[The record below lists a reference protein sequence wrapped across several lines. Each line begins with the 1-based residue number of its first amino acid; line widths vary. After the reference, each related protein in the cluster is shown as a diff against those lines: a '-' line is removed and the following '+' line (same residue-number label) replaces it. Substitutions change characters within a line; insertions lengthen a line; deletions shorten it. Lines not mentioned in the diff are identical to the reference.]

1 MELNCLLSD
10 SGEMALLSVAD
21 SSALVPSDVSAL
33 SLDFKV
39 LHPVVITQLGV
50 FLKTDFRGNVTV
62 QLFQVDQE
70 VKPGTSAH
78 VMMYNLHQKQIT
90 ETHLS
95 RTVC

>member
-1 MELNCLLSD
+1 
-10 SGEMALLSVAD
+10 MAMLSVPD

-50 FLKTDFRGNVTV
+50 FLNGPQQDFRGNGTV

-70 VKPGTSAH
+70 VKPVPVTSEY
-78 VMMYNLHQKQIT
+78 VMI
-90 ETHLS
+90 
-95 RTVC
+95 V